1 MGHETSWDLL
11 IFFFRRNFWDPVP
24 PNRLHFFFTDFVR
37 RRNSTTQIVYLTSA
51 VFFFWRN
58 FWGPVPPNRLHFL
71 TDFVFCFSAE
81 LHYTN
86 CVPDLCWKYFFS
98 AELSIYSDLWF
109 GGTQHYKMCSGL
121 LLIQWFSLG
130 FLLKKIIFGGTQR
143 HKMCAWVLLI
153 CLDFRRKFISLV
165 TERPCSIFSHWL
177 VAGLHLTQLQWKRI
191 GVSLNFRTL
200 NSKYAPFNWWTP
212 GALTYILIFLGIKSC
227 MGNITL
233 PHIYIYNINIIH
245 IYIYVF
251 LSRYVHTDT

>member
-1 MGHETSWDLL
+1 MRRPEICWFFFSAELL
-11 IFFFRRNFWDPVP
+11 RSCAPESVAFFFLRTLSVGGTPLHKLCTWLLLFFFFR
-24 PNRLHFFFTDFVR
+24 
-37 RRNSTTQIVYLTSA
+37 
-51 VFFFWRN
+51 RN

-71 TDFVFCFSAE
+71 TDFVFLFFGGTP
-81 LHYTN
+81 LHK
-86 CVPDLCWKYFFS
+86 LCTWPLLKIFFS

-130 FLLKKIIFGGTQR
+130 FLLKKIIFGGTQH

-153 CLDFRRKFISLV
+153 CMDFRRKFISLV

-212 GALTYILIFLGIKSC
+212 GPLTYILIFLGIKSC

-233 PHIYIYNINIIH
+233 PHIYII
-245 IYIYVF
+245 
-251 LSRYVHTDT
+251 